1 MANSFA
7 QSFGGKGAN
16 QAVQA
21 AKLSPSPN
29 YVSMLGMV
37 GSDSYGSSTR
47 ANFQSCNVG
56 VDELKVGKQNSGLAT
71 IQVDS
76 HGENRICIVPGANF
90 ELSADDVASMSA
102 TISAASYMVG
112 QFEIL
117 PTTTA
122 AGFKLAKFHN
132 LTTILNPAP
141 AKALSTL
148 PAGLLSDT
156 DYLVPN
162 QPELSLLS
170 GLPTSTV
177 PECVTAARA
186 LISMYSISS
195 CIVTMGSHGS
205 LHVTS
210 TSTFHSPCPPLPG
223 PLLDTV
229 GAGDSFLG
237 ALVYYLSRGV
247 ELKEAM
253 GRANGVA
260 GYSVGGKGA
269 QTSYKSRDELPEEF
283 RR

>member
-1 MANSFA
+1 
-7 QSFGGKGAN
+7 
-16 QAVQA
+16 
-21 AKLSPSPN
+21 
-29 YVSMLGMV
+29 
-37 GSDSYGSSTR
+37 
-47 ANFQSCNVG
+47 
-56 VDELKVGKQNSGLAT
+56 
-71 IQVDS
+71 
-76 HGENRICIVPGANF
+76 
-90 ELSADDVASMSA
+90 
-102 TISAASYMVG
+102 
-112 QFEIL
+112 
-117 PTTTA
+117 
-122 AGFKLAKFHN
+122 
-132 LTTILNPAP
+132 
-141 AKALSTL
+141 
-148 PAGLLSDT
+148 
-156 DYLVPN
+156 
-162 QPELSLLS
+162 
-170 GLPTSTV
+170 
-177 PECVTAARA
+177 
-186 LISMYSISS
+186 MYSISS